1 MNRRVRTCLP
11 LRSNVCARSSDMT
24 WNPDDHTQGHRII
37 DHHPLPAGIAGLTDG
52 HTIWLNPNLTP
63 AGRRCTLA
71 HELIHIERGVIHHL
85 PDVLAA
91 REEHTVDRI
100 AAHRLIHIDALVDA
114 IVWAQGDHD
123 RCSIA
128 IDTDVDLST
137 LDVRL
142 RTVTPDEAAAINRAL
157 ADLEQVA

>member
-1 MNRRVRTCLP
+1 
-11 LRSNVCARSSDMT
+11 MT
-24 WNPDDHTQGHRII
+24 WNPIDHTQGLRII
-37 DHHPLPAGIAGLTDG
+37 SSLPLPAGIAGLTDG

-91 REEHTVDRI
+91 REEHSVDR
-100 AAHRLIHIDALVDA
+100 
-114 IVWAQGDHD
+114 
-123 RCSIA
+123 IA

>member
-1 MNRRVRTCLP
+1 MAWDVRTVAHP
-11 LRSNVCARSSDMT
+11 FSNACARSSVMT
-24 WNPDDHTQGHRII
+24 WHPDDHAQGLRII
-37 DHHPLPAGIAGLTDG
+37 SSLPLPAGIAGLTDG

-71 HELIHIERGVIHHL
+71 HELIHVERGVIHHL
-85 PDVLAA
+85 PDVLAT

-100 AAHRLIHIDALVDA
+100 AAHRLISIDDLVDA

-157 ADLEQVA
+157 DDLGQVA

>member
-1 MNRRVRTCLP
+1 MTRHVRIAP
-11 LRSNVCARSSDMT
+11 PPRSKACAKTSGMT
-24 WNPDDHTQGHRII
+24 WHPDDHTQGHRII
-37 DHHPLPAGIAGLTDG
+37 DHQPLPAGIAGLTDG

-85 PDVLAA
+85 SDVLAA

-128 IDTDVDLST
+128 IDTDVDLAT

-142 RTVTPDEAAAINRAL
+142 RTVTPDEAEAINRAL